1 MKRNGSHHKYTV
13 LKAVLC
19 VFFVL
24 VLICAGVVVWQYDNI
39 TAVMDAAKYSKEDIQ
54 QQMADNRAEIANSL
68 AEYQAPQIRDFTT
81 EEEEM
86 IRKGELTVD
95 DAVARILEESGVAAD
110 GSVASGVNS
119 TNSDVSSVTNSNGS
133 DSSALSGEAGT
144 NEVADIVSEYTV
156 KMYKLKAIYL
166 GQIGHLVY
174 EAKQDKK
181 NGASLS
187 DLASKYLSRVA
198 TLESTADAE
207 VDSVLDELSAK
218 LKSLDAS
225 TRIVDTMR
233 TSYQK
238 EKSLK
243 KSYYLSLYESKK

>member
-1 MKRNGSHHKYTV
+1 
-13 LKAVLC
+13 
-19 VFFVL
+19 
-24 VLICAGVVVWQYDNI
+24 
-39 TAVMDAAKYSKEDIQ
+39 
-54 QQMADNRAEIANSL
+54 
-68 AEYQAPQIRDFTT
+68 
-81 EEEEM
+81 
-86 IRKGELTVD
+86 
-95 DAVARILEESGVAAD
+95 LEESGVTAD
-110 GSVASGVNS
+110 GSVASDVNS
-119 TNSDVSSVTNSNGS
+119 TNSDISSKIGSNGS
-133 DSSALSGEAGT
+133 DSSALSSEAGT

-156 KMYKLKAIYL
+156 KMYKLKATYL
-166 GQIGHLVY
+166 GQIGNLVD